1 MEQNKRQLEEGIE
14 MDQSIKRHRTGDN
27 HLELGLLLMN
37 RDVGLIIGK
46 GGNNI
51 KTIRNDSG
59 ARVNIPDHFP
69 GSQERIAEI
78 SGVVEDVSQAIQMIA
93 SSLSEDRPEVCILAE
108 SKNLGSVIGKGGSI
122 INKIRDDTQA
132 RIDIDKECLG
142 NSTQKEIRISGDA
155 KNVHNAID
163 IVVQHLA
170 DGTSPVRVPYVPHRG
185 GGNLSFSPVRGRKG
199 RGGRGRGGYG
209 GFGGG
214 PRSRGSRFMMQ
225 PGYGD
230 VDMPY
235 NGGSC
240 SNFGRKRAPPS
251 GLRIETII
259 MVPGDMIGKII
270 GRGGSHINAI
280 RSESCATI
288 VVSEGDGGA
297 SDRKITVTGETR
309 SRGIACDMIE
319 SLVSNLQ

>member
-1 MEQNKRQLEEGIE
+1 MEV
-14 MDQSIKRHRTGDN
+14 DQSIKRLRTGDN

-51 KTIRNDSG
+51 KSIRSDSG

-78 SGVVEDVSQAIQMIA
+78 SGVVEDVSRAIQMIA

-108 SKNLGSVIGKGGSI
+108 SKNLGSVIGKGGST

-132 RIDIDKECLG
+132 RIDIEKECLG

-170 DGTSPVRVPYVPHRG
+170 DGTSPVRVPYVPFGG
-185 GGNLSFSPVRGRKG
+185 GGNFSFPPVRGRKG
-199 RGGRGRGGYG
+199 KGGRGGYG
-209 GFGGG
+209 GFRGG
-214 PRSRGSRFMMQ
+214 PGPRGSRRMMQ
-225 PGYGD
+225 QGYGD
-230 VDMPY
+230 VDIPY
-235 NGGSC
+235 TGGSG
-240 SNFGRKRAPPS
+240 SNFSRSRAPPS
-251 GLRIETII
+251 GLHIETVI

-280 RSESCATI
+280 RSESGAII
-288 VVSEGDGGA
+288 VVSDGGGDG